1 MAPCSDRSGNLIMP
15 EALVYLVDDD
25 PSVLKS
31 LVFLCES
38 SGLRSMAFGSGR
50 SFLEYAESNPTL
62 AGCVVTDFRMP
73 DMSGIELFEQLR
85 KSLRCFLPVIM
96 VTAHG
101 DVPMCSTAIRS
112 GIFDFLAK
120 PYPEDLLITRV
131 AAALKADERRQ
142 SLLRRVAKLT
152 DREKEIMELLRAGR
166 SMKEIAVD
174 SGTSIQTI
182 SKHRQRLL
190 DKLEVRND
198 VELARLLD
206 TSGWSDIGKSPTSL

>member
-1 MAPCSDRSGNLIMP
+1 MP
-15 EALVYLVDDD
+15 EPTVYLIDDD

-31 LVFLCES
+31 LIFLCES
-38 SGLRSMAFGSGR
+38 SKLRCAAFS
-50 SFLEYAESNPTL
+50 SAKAFLDFADSRPVL
-62 AGCVVTDFRMP
+62 AGCIVTDFRMP
-73 DMSGIELFEQLR
+73 EMNGIELFETLR
-85 KSLRCFLPVIM
+85 KGRCSLPLIV

-101 DVPMCSTAIRS
+101 DVPMCSMAIRK
-112 GIFDFLAK
+112 GVFDFLAK
-120 PYPEDLLITRV
+120 PYPEDLLITRIE
-131 AAALKADERRQ
+131 AALKADERRQ
-142 SLLRRVAKLT
+142 ILLKRVTKLT
-152 DREKEIMELLRAGR
+152 EREKEIMELLRAGK

-206 TSGWSDIGKSPTSL
+206 TSGWGELGDASNA

>member
-1 MAPCSDRSGNLIMP
+1 MS
-15 EALVYLVDDD
+15 EAIVYLVDDD

-38 SGLRSMAFGSGR
+38 TGFRSMAFGSGK
-50 SFLEYAESNPTL
+50 SFLDYAESHPGL

-73 DMSGIELFEQLR
+73 EMSGIELFELLR
-85 KSLRCFLPVIM
+85 KAQHCFLPVIM

-120 PYPEDLLITRV
+120 PYPEDLLITRIE
-131 AAALKADERRQ
+131 AALKADERRQ
-142 SLLRRVAKLT
+142 TLLRRVAKLT
-152 DREKEIMELLRAGR
+152 EREKEIMELLRAGR

-206 TSGWSDIGKSPTSL
+206 TSGWSDIGRRSPAV

>member
-1 MAPCSDRSGNLIMP
+1 MSEPT
-15 EALVYLVDDD
+15 VYLIDDD
-25 PSVLKS
+25 PSVLRS
-31 LVFLCES
+31 LIFLCET
-38 SGLRSMAFGSGR
+38 SGLKGLPFTSGKA
-50 SFLEYAESNPTL
+50 FLEYLSTHPDL
-62 AGCVVTDFRMP
+62 AGCIVTDFRMP
-73 DMSGIELFEQLR
+73 ELSGIELYEALR
-85 KSLRCFLPVIM
+85 NEACALPVIM

-101 DVPMCSTAIRS
+101 DVPMCSMAIRR
-112 GIFDFLAK
+112 GVFDFLAK
-120 PYPEDLLITRV
+120 PYPEDLLITRI

-142 SLLRRVAKLT
+142 SLLKRVAKLT
-152 DREKEIMELLRAGR
+152 EREREIMELLRAGK

-206 TSGWSDIGKSPTSL
+206 TSGWSGIRSGRSLLKRLP

>member
-1 MAPCSDRSGNLIMP
+1 MP
-15 EALVYLVDDD
+15 EPIVYLIDDD

-38 SGLRSMAFGSGR
+38 TGLRSMGFGSGKE
-50 SFLEYAESNPTL
+50 FLAYAESHPAL
-62 AGCVVTDFRMP
+62 AGCIVTDFRMP
-73 DMSGIELFEQLR
+73 EVSGIELFEALR
-85 KSLRCFLPVIM
+85 KEHCWLPVIM

-101 DVPMCSTAIRS
+101 DVPTCSKAIRS

-120 PYPEDLLITRV
+120 PYPEDLLITRI

-142 SLLRRVAKLT
+142 TLLRRVTKLT
-152 DREKEIMELLRAGR
+152 EREKEIMELLRAGR

-206 TSGWSDIGKSPTSL
+206 TSGWSDIGKLPSTS

>member
-1 MAPCSDRSGNLIMP
+1 MSDP
-15 EALVYLVDDD
+15 TVYFVDDD

-31 LVFLCES
+31 LVFLGES
-38 SGLRSMAFGSGR
+38 FGLRCAAFTSGR
-50 SFLEYAESNPTL
+50 AFLEFTDTHSGL
-62 AGCVVTDFRMP
+62 AGCIVTDYRMP
-73 DMSGIELFEQLR
+73 EVSGLELYE
-85 KSLRCFLPVIM
+85 SLRMGHCCLPVIM

-101 DVPMCSTAIRS
+101 DVPMCSMAIRR

-120 PYPEDLLITRV
+120 PYPEDLLITRIT
-131 AAALKADERRQ
+131 AALKADERRQ
-142 SLLRRVAKLT
+142 TLVHRVNKLT
-152 DREKEIMELLRAGR
+152 EREKEIMELLRTGK

-206 TSGWSDIGKSPTSL
+206 TSGWNEMSKSPSA